1 MLTKIA
7 LAGQSLT
14 ASEIFYSETSKD
26 IFDVTVTKNELILDG
41 HGIKYE
47 LMRVKY
53 TLDTP
58 DRVYIAGTLLFLYPT
73 GCIICIC

>member
-47 LMRVKY
+47 LTRVK
-53 TLDTP
+53 
-58 DRVYIAGTLLFLYPT
+58 
-73 GCIICIC
+73 